1 MSNNYLL
8 GVTGCS
14 QGVRSETD
22 MKLQS
27 KWNTRENYTSPG
39 VSSCAGARTNFDKC
53 LQTKFGLGGNPTTS
67 CFGGSGTQPTG
78 SRRRAVNK
86 RNNRRTRRGTRRGG
100 RENFRTLAFDDTD
113 NPYSYGIEYS
123 PVK

>member
-39 VSSCAGARTNFDKC
+39 VSGCAVAARTNFDKC
-53 LQTKFGLGGNPTTS
+53 LQNKFGPGGNPTTS
-67 CFGGSGTQPTG
+67 CFGGNGTQPAG
-78 SRRRAVNK
+78 SRRRAVNR
-86 RNNRRTRRGTRRGG
+86 RNNRRQRKGG